1 MSSFVKSLLSARSE
15 LMAEFNQAVVQLEKR
30 LGHLDALLSENGVD
44 MATLPSTSNPGKA
57 PGKKRGRKPGS
68 GKAAA
73 AAAVTKDPA
82 EAKAPKAGKKT
93 RKPRNKSG
101 INVTAAVRGVV
112 AEIKSPFNIS
122 TLRDEFEKRHPGV
135 LATLNRVALSL
146 AMQSLGRKGEV
157 SSKKDPNGKGNLFAK
172 TSKLKA

>member
-1 MSSFVKSLLSARSE
+1 MSLFVKSLLSARAE
-15 LMAEFNQAVVQLEKR
+15 LTAEFAKVVAQHEKR
-30 LGHLDALLSENGVD
+30 LSHLDALLQENGVD
-44 MATLPSTSNPGKA
+44 IASTSKA

-68 GKAAA
+68 GKKAAA
-73 AAAVTKDPA
+73 S
-82 EAKAPKAGKKT
+82 ESAPKEGKKKT
-93 RKPRNKSG
+93 RKARNKSG

-122 TLRDEFEKRHPGV
+122 TLREEFEKRHPGT

-157 SSKKDPNGKGNLFAK
+157 TSKKDPEGKGNLFSK
-172 TSKLKA
+172 TAKLKV

>member
-1 MSSFVKSLLSARSE
+1 MSSFVKSLLSARAE
-15 LMAEFNQAVVQLEKR
+15 LTAEFAKVIAQHEKR
-30 LGHLDALLSENGVD
+30 LGHLDALLQENGVD
-44 MATLPSTSNPGKA
+44 VATLPGVSNPGKP

-73 AAAVTKDPA
+73 EAKDPKIK
-82 EAKAPKAGKKT
+82 KARKA
-93 RKPRNKSG
+93 REKSG

-112 AEIKSPFNIS
+112 AEIKSPFNVS

-135 LATLNRVALSL
+135 LASLNRVALSL

-157 SSKKDPNGKGNLFAK
+157 TSKKDPNGKGNLFSK
-172 TSKLKA
+172 TAKLKV

>member
-1 MSSFVKSLLSARSE
+1 MSSFVKSLLSARAE
-15 LMAEFNQAVVQLEKR
+15 LTAEFAKVIAQHEKR
-30 LGHLDALLSENGVD
+30 LGHLDALLQENGVD
-44 MATLPSTSNPGKA
+44 VATLPGVTNPGKP

-73 AAAVTKDPA
+73 
-82 EAKAPKAGKKT
+82 EAKEPKIKKARKT
-93 RKPRNKSG
+93 REKSG

-112 AEIKSPFNIS
+112 AEIKSPFNVG

-135 LATLNRVALSL
+135 LASLNRVALSL

-157 SSKKDPNGKGNLFAK
+157 TSKKDPNGKGNLFSK
-172 TSKLKA
+172 TAKLKV